1 MPALPELGNVPG
13 DVREVEVPGQVVA
26 QALGAAH
33 RHVRIAGEVAVY
45 LHRIGRHRQEHREGV
60 KFRRAFVHRIHE
72 GGDVVRQ
79 DYLFEKAQGKKLYAL
94 PEIVQADVPV
104 LIELG
109 DILPGLDYG
118 AGYQLWEEGYIQR
131 HVFKTLFRL
140 YLSTVYVYGVA

>member
-1 MPALPELGNVPG
+1 MPAFPELGDVPG
-13 DVREVEVPGQVVA
+13 DIGEVEVPGQVVA

-45 LHRIGRHRQEHREGV
+45 LHCIGRHRQEHREGV

-140 YLSTVYVYGVA
+140 YFSTVYVYGVA